1 MLWGDTEY
9 CLRLQATSFHG
20 FKHTFSRKF
29 RKSDYYGCVL
39 VMLTPAVANMC
50 LCECVSASVR
60 MCLLFPCAHVCVW
73 AVSVARSNICHCN
86 RVMRLLSSLCM
97 QVQVSLGF
105 NVLASDTYI
114 MEVMISDA
122 YPQLD
127 PEDAMLALLRYQLD
141 YQSPGDK
148 WVCVSVRD
156 VLQYFAGA
164 QRFLS
169 LTLEVLRCNTRL
181 F

>member
-1 MLWGDTEY
+1 
-9 CLRLQATSFHG
+9 
-20 FKHTFSRKF
+20 
-29 RKSDYYGCVL
+29 
-39 VMLTPAVANMC
+39 
-50 LCECVSASVR
+50 
-60 MCLLFPCAHVCVW
+60 
-73 AVSVARSNICHCN
+73 
-86 RVMRLLSSLCM
+86 MRPLSSLCM

-105 NVLASDTYI
+105 NVLASDTYT

-141 YQSPGDK
+141 YHSPGDK
-148 WVCVSVRD
+148 WVCVSVRN

-164 QRFLS
+164 QRCFS

>member
-1 MLWGDTEY
+1 
-9 CLRLQATSFHG
+9 
-20 FKHTFSRKF
+20 
-29 RKSDYYGCVL
+29 
-39 VMLTPAVANMC
+39 MC
-50 LCECVSASVR
+50 LCECACVSASVR
-60 MCLLFPCAHVCVW
+60 VCLLFPCAHVCACAHVCVW
-73 AVSVARSNICHCN
+73 AVSVARSNMCHCN
-86 RVMRLLSSLCM
+86 RVMRPLSSLCM

-105 NVLASDTYI
+105 NVLASDTYT

-141 YQSPGDK
+141 YHSPGDK
-148 WVCVSVRD
+148 WVCVSVRN

-164 QRFLS
+164 QRCFS